1 MKQKKHTS
9 MPVADM
15 PVMTDNYDGSITT
28 LFLRRGKSESLK
40 RFHPWVFSGAIAG
53 ANGKLNEGDVV
64 RIVSN
69 ENELMG
75 YGHYQIGSIAVR
87 MLTFREE
94 KIDHAFW
101 VTRLSE
107 ALRLR
112 KALQLTG
119 RADNNIYRLVHGE
132 GDRLPGLVIDVY
144 GKTAVMQA
152 HSVGMHMSREQIA
165 DALIEASEGLIENV
179 YYKSETT
186 LPFKAD
192 LHQEN
197 GFLRGHDE
205 GNVAVENG
213 LKFHIDWLR
222 GQKTG
227 FFVDQRENR
236 SLLEHYAKGR
246 NVLNMFCY
254 TGGFSVYAMR
264 GGANLVHSV
273 DSSAKAIDLT
283 RANAEMNFPGDARH
297 EAFAEDAFKFLEQAG
312 SNYDL
317 IVLDPPAFAKHKDAL
332 PRALKGY
339 TRLNAIAF
347 RKIKPGGIV
356 FTFSCSQAVN
366 KDQFRLA
373 VFTAAAQSGRHVRI
387 LHQLHQPADH
397 PINIY
402 HPEGEYL
409 KGLVLEVE

>member
-1 MKQKKHTS
+1 MKQKKHNS

-87 MLTFREE
+87 MLTFKEE
-94 KIDHAFW
+94 KIDHVFW
-101 VTRLSE
+101 ATRLSE